1 MATKEKRI
9 DNDDSSVVTATTEVT
24 RRSTRLANITKRPPP
39 PVSKPE
45 LPKKKKAKTITKQAI
60 ETPPEE
66 SEPPAA
72 ATEAEEGRKTIIIEH
87 CKQCNSFKTR
97 AIQVKNGLEKGVA
110 GINVMVNPEKPR
122 RGCFEI
128 REESGGIF
136 VSLLDMKRPFKPM
149 KELDMDNVIAE
160 IIDKIKWW
168 CSIELMVKISRFVNV
183 SSILGSC
190 LDGLM

>member
-160 IIDKIKWW
+160 IIDKIK
-168 CSIELMVKISRFVNV
+168 
-183 SSILGSC
+183 
-190 LDGLM
+190 